1 MKQLKIKCGKKQ
13 VIVTKD
19 LLTIATGIVIL
30 VVDSLLAGFLQL
42 FEFGFDWT
50 YITKSEF
57 WTAYCI
63 KLAISYIA
71 LFGAYIIRRVIN
83 KKSPK
88 FIAQREKIKDS
99 KNAIVKA
106 RKISNCKNWLKF
118 VYNYTKKV
126 EIYQD
131 IITSKYEKIIFKEP
145 EQPDTDYLDENKF
158 FDKLKIARLN
168 RNYKIAKAK
177 YEKSEKL
184 RKFYEA
190 QLKVCD
196 KHFEIID
203 AYKHHD
209 MEKVKKLQEEIKE
222 NDFMKHYNLH
232 YKNVT
237 YNKLFNVD
245 LSSTRKDD
253 RIEYNEAGILAKKI
267 MPSLLMG
274 VVGCAVVTSVVVQ
287 TGSFSATTIF
297 MIALNLLMMAWF
309 MFSGIRIADSFIFG
323 VVFAADNNR
332 IIICEEFIEDSAL
345 LGDNW
350 TQTIDVSYEPEVV
363 ENEEQTDN
371 KQEENV
377 TPIEDIHIPIV
388 RRPKI

>member
-1 MKQLKIKCGKKQ
+1 MKQIKIKCGNKQ
-13 VIVTKD
+13 VIITKD
-19 LLTIATGIVIL
+19 LLTIVSGIFIL
-30 VVDSLLAGFLQL
+30 VVDSLLAGFVQL
-42 FEFGFDWT
+42 FEFGFDWS

-106 RKISNCKNWLKF
+106 RKIANCKNWLKF

-126 EIYQD
+126 EIYQE

-145 EQPDTDYLDENKF
+145 EQPDTDYLDPNKF

-168 RNYKIAKAK
+168 RKYSIAMAK
-177 YEKSEKL
+177 YKKSEAL
-184 RKFYEA
+184 RVFYEG

-209 MEKVKKLQEEIKE
+209 IEKVKKLQEEIKE
-222 NDFMKHYNLH
+222 NDFMKHYKLH

-245 LSSTRKDD
+245 LSSSRKDD
-253 RIEYNEAGILAKKI
+253 SIDYNEAGILIRKI

-274 VVGCAVVTSVVVQ
+274 IVGCAVLTSIVVQ
-287 TGSFSATTIF
+287 QSTFTATTLLL
-297 MIALNLLMMAWF
+297 IALNLLLMGWF

-363 ENEEQTDN
+363 ESEEPTDN
-371 KQEENV
+371 EQEENV
-377 TPIEDIHIPIV
+377 TPIEDIHIPRV
-388 RRPKI
+388 MRPKI

>member
-1 MKQLKIKCGKKQ
+1 MKQIKIKCGKKQ
-13 VIVTKD
+13 VVVTKD
-19 LLTIATGIVIL
+19 LLTIVAGIFIL
-30 VVDSLLAGFLQL
+30 VVDALLAGFLQL
-42 FEFGFDWT
+42 FEFGFDWS
-50 YITKSEF
+50 YISKSEF

-71 LFGAYIIRRVIN
+71 LFGAYVIRRVIN

-126 EIYQD
+126 ELYQEL
-131 IITSKYEKIIFKEP
+131 ITSKYEKIIFKEP
-145 EQPDTDYLDENKF
+145 EQPDTDYLDETKF

-168 RNYKIAKAK
+168 RKYKKAKAK
-177 YEKSEKL
+177 YNKSETL
-184 RKFYEA
+184 RKFYEE

-203 AYKHHD
+203 AYKKHNI
-209 MEKVKKLQEEIKE
+209 EKVKSLQEEIKDI
-222 NDFMKHYNLH
+222 DFMKHYNLH

-245 LSSTRKDD
+245 LSNTKKDAS
-253 RIEYNEAGILAKKI
+253 IEYNEAGVLAKKI
-267 MPSLLMG
+267 MPSLLLG
-274 VVGCAVVTSVVVQ
+274 VVGCAVITSVVVQ
-287 TGSFSATTIF
+287 QGSFSTTTLF

-309 MFSGIRIADSFIFG
+309 MFSGLRIADSFIFG

-363 ENEEQTDN
+363 ESKEQPSENED
-371 KQEENV
+371 V
-377 TPIEDIHIPIV
+377 TPIEQIHVPIV
-388 RRPKI
+388 RRP

>member
-1 MKQLKIKCGKKQ
+1 MKQMKIKCGNKQ

-19 LLTIATGIVIL
+19 LLTIIAGIIIL
-30 VVDSLLAGFLQL
+30 VVDALLAGFLQL

-50 YITKSEF
+50 YVTKSEF
-57 WTAYCI
+57 WTAYFI
-63 KLAISYIA
+63 KLAISYVA

-106 RKISNCKNWLKF
+106 RKIANCKNWLKF
-118 VYNYTKKV
+118 VYNYNKKV
-126 EIYQD
+126 EIYQE

-168 RNYKIAKAK
+168 RKYKIALAK
-177 YEKSEKL
+177 YNKSESL
-184 RKFYEA
+184 RKFYEE

-203 AYKHHD
+203 AYKHHNIA
-209 MEKVKKLQEEIKE
+209 KVKELQEEIKE
-222 NDFMKHYNLH
+222 KDFMKHHNLH

-245 LSSTRKDD
+245 LNGTQRDD
-253 RIEYNEAGILAKKI
+253 NIEYKEAGFLVKNV

-274 VVGCAVVTSVVVQ
+274 IVGCAVVTSVVVQ
-287 TGSFSATTIF
+287 QGSFSATTIF

-309 MFSGIRIADSFIFG
+309 MFSGLRIADSFIFG

-363 ENEEQTDN
+363 ESEETSEDASQDQEVANEKTN
-371 KQEENV
+371 N
-377 TPIEDIHIPIV
+377 
-388 RRPKI
+388 

>member
-1 MKQLKIKCGKKQ
+1 MKQMKIKCGNKQ
-13 VIVTKD
+13 VIITKD
-19 LLTIATGIVIL
+19 LLTIISGIIIL
-30 VVDSLLAGFLQL
+30 VVDALLAGFLQL
-42 FEFGFDWT
+42 FEFGFDWS

-57 WTAYCI
+57 WTAYFI

-106 RKISNCKNWLKF
+106 RKIANCKNWLKF
-118 VYNYTKKV
+118 VYNYNKKV
-126 EIYQD
+126 EIYQE

-168 RNYKIAKAK
+168 KKYKIALAK
-177 YEKSEKL
+177 YNKSETL
-184 RKFYEA
+184 RKFYEE

-203 AYKHHD
+203 AYKHHNIA
-209 MEKVKKLQEEIKE
+209 KVKELQEEIKE
-222 NDFMKHYNLH
+222 KDFMKHHNLH

-245 LSSTRKDD
+245 LNGTHRDD
-253 RIEYNEAGILAKKI
+253 NIEYKEAGFLVKNV

-274 VVGCAVVTSVVVQ
+274 IVGCAVVTSVVVQ
-287 TGSFSATTIF
+287 QGSFSATTIF

-309 MFSGIRIADSFIFG
+309 MFSGLRIADSFIFG

-363 ENEEQTDN
+363 ESEETSEDTSQDQEVANEKTN
-371 KQEENV
+371 N
-377 TPIEDIHIPIV
+377 
-388 RRPKI
+388 

>member
-1 MKQLKIKCGKKQ
+1 MKQMKIKCGNKQ
-13 VIVTKD
+13 VIITKD
-19 LLTIATGIVIL
+19 LLTIISGIIIL
-30 VVDSLLAGFLQL
+30 VVDALLAGFLQL

-57 WTAYCI
+57 WTAYFI

-106 RKISNCKNWLKF
+106 RKIANCKNWLKF

-126 EIYQD
+126 EIYQE

-168 RNYKIAKAK
+168 KKYKIALAK
-177 YEKSEKL
+177 YNKSETL
-184 RKFYEA
+184 RKFYEE

-203 AYKHHD
+203 AYKHHNIA
-209 MEKVKKLQEEIKE
+209 KVKELQEEIKE
-222 NDFMKHYNLH
+222 KDFMKHHNLH

-245 LSSTRKDD
+245 LNGTHRDD
-253 RIEYNEAGILAKKI
+253 NIEYKEAGFLVKNV

-274 VVGCAVVTSVVVQ
+274 IVGCAVVTSVVVQ
-287 TGSFSATTIF
+287 QGSFSATTIF

-309 MFSGIRIADSFIFG
+309 MFSGLRIADSFIFG

-363 ENEEQTDN
+363 ESEETSEDASQDQEVANEKTN
-371 KQEENV
+371 N
-377 TPIEDIHIPIV
+377 
-388 RRPKI
+388 

>member
-1 MKQLKIKCGKKQ
+1 MKQIKIKCGNKQ

-19 LLTIATGIVIL
+19 LLTIVAGIIIL
-30 VVDSLLAGFLQL
+30 VVDALLAGFLQL
-42 FEFGFDWT
+42 FEFGFDWS
-50 YITKSEF
+50 YISKSEF

-71 LFGAYIIRRVIN
+71 LFGAYVIRRVIN

-126 EIYQD
+126 ELYQEL
-131 IITSKYEKIIFKEP
+131 ITSKYEKIIFKEP

-168 RNYKIAKAK
+168 RKYKKAKAK
-177 YEKSEKL
+177 YNKSETL
-184 RKFYEA
+184 RKFYEE

-203 AYKHHD
+203 AYKHHNIA
-209 MEKVKKLQEEIKE
+209 KVKELQEEIKE
-222 NDFMKHYNLH
+222 KDFMKHYNLH

-245 LSSTRKDD
+245 LSNTKKDAS
-253 RIEYNEAGILAKKI
+253 IEYNEAGVLARKI
-267 MPSLLMG
+267 MPALLLG
-274 VVGCAVVTSVVVQ
+274 VVGCAVITSVVVQ
-287 TGSFSATTIF
+287 QGSFSTTTIF

-309 MFSGIRIADSFIFG
+309 MFSGLRIADSFIFG

-350 TQTIDVSYEPEVV
+350 TQTIDVSYEPEVAESKEQPS
-363 ENEEQTDN
+363 ENEE
-371 KQEENV
+371 V
-377 TPIEDIHIPIV
+377 TPIEQVHVPIV
-388 RRPKI
+388 RRP

>member
-1 MKQLKIKCGKKQ
+1 MKQMKIKCGNKQ
-13 VIVTKD
+13 VIITKD
-19 LLTIATGIVIL
+19 LLTIISGIIIL
-30 VVDSLLAGFLQL
+30 VVDALLAGFLQL
-42 FEFGFDWT
+42 FEFGFDWS

-57 WTAYCI
+57 WTAYFI

-106 RKISNCKNWLKF
+106 RKIANCKNWLKF
-118 VYNYTKKV
+118 VYNYNKKV
-126 EIYQD
+126 EIYQE

-145 EQPDTDYLDENKF
+145 EQPDTDYLDEKKF

-168 RNYKIAKAK
+168 KKYKIALAK
-177 YEKSEKL
+177 YNKSETL
-184 RKFYEA
+184 RKFYEE

-203 AYKHHD
+203 AYKHHNIA
-209 MEKVKKLQEEIKE
+209 KVKELQEEIKE
-222 NDFMKHYNLH
+222 KDFMKHHNLH

-245 LSSTRKDD
+245 LNGTHRDD
-253 RIEYNEAGILAKKI
+253 NIEYKEAGFLVKNV

-274 VVGCAVVTSVVVQ
+274 IVGCAVVTSVVVQ
-287 TGSFSATTIF
+287 QGSFSATTIF

-309 MFSGIRIADSFIFG
+309 MFSGLRIADSFIFG

-363 ENEEQTDN
+363 ESEETSEDTSQDQEVANEKTN
-371 KQEENV
+371 N
-377 TPIEDIHIPIV
+377 
-388 RRPKI
+388 

>member
-1 MKQLKIKCGKKQ
+1 MKQMKIKCGNKQ
-13 VIVTKD
+13 VIIIKD
-19 LLTIATGIVIL
+19 LLTIISGIIIL
-30 VVDSLLAGFLQL
+30 VVDALLAGFLQL
-42 FEFGFDWT
+42 FEFGFDWS

-57 WTAYCI
+57 WTAYFI

-106 RKISNCKNWLKF
+106 RKIANCKNWLKF
-118 VYNYTKKV
+118 VYNYNKKV
-126 EIYQD
+126 EIYQE

-168 RNYKIAKAK
+168 KKYKIALAK
-177 YEKSEKL
+177 YNKSETL
-184 RKFYEA
+184 RKFYEE

-203 AYKHHD
+203 AYKHHNIA
-209 MEKVKKLQEEIKE
+209 KVKELQEEIKE
-222 NDFMKHYNLH
+222 KDFMKHHNLH

-245 LSSTRKDD
+245 LNGTHRDD
-253 RIEYNEAGILAKKI
+253 NIEYKEAGFLVKNV

-274 VVGCAVVTSVVVQ
+274 IVGCAVVTSVVVQ
-287 TGSFSATTIF
+287 QGSFSATTIF

-309 MFSGIRIADSFIFG
+309 MFSGLRIADSFIFG

-363 ENEEQTDN
+363 ESEETSEDTSQDQEVANEKTN
-371 KQEENV
+371 N
-377 TPIEDIHIPIV
+377 
-388 RRPKI
+388 